1 MSCASG
7 RGSGCVRG
15 SAAGGAGA
23 AAVAAAVAAARKWRG
38 PPAASVPGF
47 EEGAELTRLRSRWGC
62 DIPGPPRAAL
72 PRARPDASGHRP
84 PIPIPIPFCPCSRPS
99 VPFLSLSH
107 PRPFPIPTP
116 VPVPLLSPFRSPTT
130 APSPGKPKKG
140 GSSKEE
146 EEDPWAEEKGRDSK
160 GGCPHPCA
168 PTQPVPPSRCPFFQ
182 ENPKSRVGR
191 SGIQTRMS
199 GHHQRRRHVSLPIP
213 VVRAAALQ
221 CHSVPIPCA
230 HRMPSHRDGVPSCGR

>member
-1 MSCASG
+1 MG
-7 RGSGCVRG
+7 RPRGGPGLLLLLLLLLLRGSG
-15 SAAGGAGA
+15 GGRRQLQFLVSRKALSSPGCGPAGA
-23 AAVAAAVAAARKWRG
+23 VTSPDRPVQRC
-38 PPAASVPGF
+38 PA
-47 EEGAELTRLRSRWGC
+47 
-62 DIPGPPRAAL
+62 PGPTPA
-72 PRARPDASGHRP
+72 GI
-84 PIPIPIPFCPCSRPS
+84 PIPIPIPIPSCPCSRPS

-116 VPVPLLSPFRSPTT
+116 IPVPLLSPFRSPTT

>member
-1 MSCASG
+1 MAQPCPHL
-7 RGSGCVRG
+7 C
-15 SAAGGAGA
+15 
-23 AAVAAAVAAARKWRG
+23 
-38 PPAASVPGF
+38 PHP
-47 EEGAELTRLRSRWGC
+47 
-62 DIPGPPRAAL
+62 IPV
-72 PRARPDASGHRP
+72 
-84 PIPIPIPFCPCSRPS
+84 PIPIPIPSCPCSRPS

-116 VPVPLLSPFRSPTT
+116 IPVPLLSPFRSPTT